1 MKVDYLVKK
10 KKKNDRIKLKLVGVI
25 VKQGTEGA

>member
-1 MKVDYLVKK
+1 MKVDYLV
-10 KKKNDRIKLKLVGVI
+10 KKNDRIKLKLVGVI

>member
-1 MKVDYLVKK
+1 MKVDYLVK

>member
-10 KKKNDRIKLKLVGVI
+10 NARIKLKLVGVI
-25 VKQGTEGA
+25 VKRGTEGA